1 MNIETPYIRNMAI
14 IAHVDHGKTTL
25 VDKLLHQ
32 SGTLDQRKEYQE
44 RVMDSNPLEM
54 ERGITILAKNTGIIY
69 KNYAINLVD
78 TPGHADFGGE
88 VERVLTMVDCVL
100 LLVDAVDGPMPQTR
114 FVTQKAFQCGL
125 NPIVVI
131 NKVDRPGADPNRVM
145 DQIFELFDTLGATDT
160 QLDFPIIYT
169 SALQGWAVL
178 DLDDPKENM
187 EPLLD
192 FIVQHVKPPQVDP
205 RASFKMQITTLDY
218 SSYVGTLGIGRVQQG
233 NVRRNQSVVLTHPD
247 GRYFPMKVSMLY
259 RSVGL
264 ERIEIEEAIA
274 GDIITIAGSENI
286 EVSMSV
292 CSTEDTTPLPALKID
307 EPTVS
312 MCLQVNDSPF
322 VGKEGK
328 LLTSRQI
335 RERLAHESKI
345 NVALQVEDGETPD
358 KFILKGRGELHLSVL
373 LETMRREGFEM
384 AVGRPQV
391 ILKKEDGEVFE
402 PFEYLTVDVPM
413 TLQGV
418 VLEALG
424 QRKGIVK
431 EMDTFQDR
439 CKMTFEIPSRGLIGF
454 HFQFLMLTSG
464 QGLMSHIF
472 LEYRP
477 FIKNFKNT
485 GRDRGALISMANG
498 DATGY
503 SLFNIQERGQ
513 LIIGPQVSVYEGMI
527 VGIHSRQND
536 LVVNV
541 TKGKQLTNMRAS
553 GTDENIILTPPL
565 KITLET
571 ALEMINDDELVEI
584 TPQSIRLRK
593 RHLKEVDRKRSGK

>member
-1 MNIETPYIRNMAI
+1 MNIKTDFIRNMAI

-54 ERGITILAKNTGIIY
+54 ERGITILAKNTGIMY
-69 KNYAINLVD
+69 KDYAINLVD

-88 VERVLTMVDCVL
+88 VERVLTMVDSVL

-131 NKVDRPGADPNRVM
+131 NKIDRPGADPDKVM
-145 DQIFELFDTLGATDT
+145 DQVFELFDTLGANDT
-160 QLDFPIIYT
+160 QLDFPIVYT
-169 SALQGWAVL
+169 SALQGWAVM
-178 DLDDPKENM
+178 DLDDPKESM
-187 EPLLD
+187 APLLD
-192 FIVQHVKPPQVDP
+192 FIVQHVPPPKVDP
-205 RASFKMQITTLDY
+205 TAAFKMQITTLDY

-233 NVRRNQSVVLTHPD
+233 SVKRNQTAVLSHPD
-247 GRYFPMKVSMLY
+247 GRQSNMKVSTLY

-264 ERIEIEEAIA
+264 ERIEIDEAIA
-274 GDIITIAGSENI
+274 GDIITIAGSDNI

-292 CSTEDTTPLPALKID
+292 CAPEDPTPLPALKID

-312 MCLQVNDSPF
+312 MCMQVNDSPF

-335 RERLAHESKI
+335 RDRLSHEAKI
-345 NVALQVEDGETPD
+345 NVALQVEDGETAD

-373 LETMRREGFEM
+373 IETMRREGFEM
-384 AVGRPQV
+384 AVGRPEV
-391 ILKKEDGEVFE
+391 ILKKEGGEVLE
-402 PFEYLTVDVPM
+402 PFELLTVDVPM
-413 TLQGV
+413 NQQGS

-424 QRKGIVK
+424 QRKGVVN
-431 EMDTFQDR
+431 EMETFQDR

-477 FIKNFKNT
+477 FVQNFKNT
-485 GRDRGALISMANG
+485 GRERGALISMASG
-498 DATGY
+498 DATAY
-503 SLFNIQERGQ
+503 SLYNLQDRGQ
-513 LIIGPQVSVYEGMI
+513 MIIGPQVSVYEGMI
-527 VGIHSRQND
+527 VGIHSRNND

-541 TKGKQLTNMRAS
+541 TKGKQLTNIRAA

-571 ALEMINDDELVEI
+571 ALETINDDELVEV

-593 RHLKEVDRKRSGK
+593 KHLKEVDRKRASK